1 MNEVEHNNR
10 LASAKSQ
17 SRGIGCDMSSAAVI
31 RRLEIVDELR
41 ELAKELQAAKHI
53 GTVDANNAS
62 AISQPNCKHQSIA
75 RQ

>member
-1 MNEVEHNNR
+1 MNEIEHSNR

-17 SRGIGCDMSSAAVI
+17 SRGIGCDMSSDSVI

-41 ELAKELQAAKHI
+41 ELAKELQAAKRI
-53 GTVDANNAS
+53 GTVDANNVS
-62 AISQPNCKHQSIA
+62 TISQPNCEPHSIA